1 MKSTDA
7 GLLDITEAEASVD
20 CWAAVPHLVGVEVDP
35 DGEGPDEAVD
45 VAVCGLRPVGRVVC
59 DGAEDGATNPLDAV
73 LWLAARRL
81 LAAAGRAGGGAGDG
95 DPVLGA
101 GQVSHHGSS
110 SGGGDGETLG
120 VLTGGV
126 ADPTE
131 TSLVSHT
138 DRVLLIG
145 QLEALALL

>member
-1 MKSTDA
+1 M
-7 GLLDITEAEASVD
+7 
-20 CWAAVPHLVGVEVDP
+20 DP
-35 DGEGPDEAVD
+35 DGEGLDEAVD

-101 GQVSHHGSS
+101 GQVSNHGLASR
-110 SGGGDGETLG
+110 GRDGEAVR

-131 TSLVSHT
+131 TSLVPHT
-138 DRVLLIG
+138 DGVLLVG
-145 QLEALALL
+145 ELQTLALL

>member
-1 MKSTDA
+1 M
-7 GLLDITEAEASVD
+7 
-20 CWAAVPHLVGVEVDP
+20 DP
-35 DGEGPDEAVD
+35 DGEGSDEAVD
-45 VAVCGLRPVGRVVC
+45 GAVCGGAPVSRVVG
-59 DGAEDGATNPLDAV
+59 DGAEDGATDPLDAV
-73 LWLAARRL
+73 LRL
-81 LAAAGRAGGGAGDG
+81 TAGCLPAAAGRAGGGARDG

-101 GQVSHHGSS
+101 GQVSHQG
-110 SGGGDGETLG
+110 GAGRGGDGETVG